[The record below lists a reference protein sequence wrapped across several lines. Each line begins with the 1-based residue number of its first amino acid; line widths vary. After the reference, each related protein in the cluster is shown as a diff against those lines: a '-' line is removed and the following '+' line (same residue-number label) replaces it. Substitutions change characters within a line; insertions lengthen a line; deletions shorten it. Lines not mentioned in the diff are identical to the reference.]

1 MILGDFV
8 DPQASDVAQKNDQ
21 LLANQQTPSDVA
33 QKKHEISHE
42 ISGWTLLLGST
53 LIFVGERFLFVARFL
68 KPNQTI
74 RLPVALQEYAASRS
88 LCLSCK
94 SHILDR
100 YVVLQ
105 LKIQLLTISKC
116 CWIFYWVVP
125 GVPSTYIYTYTIY
138 IYTM

>member
-1 MILGDFV
+1 VMWPKKMTSSLQISKHPV
-8 DPQASDVAQKNDQ
+8 MWPK
-21 LLANQQTPSDVA
+21 
-33 QKKHEISHE
+33 KKHEISHE

-94 SHILDR
+94 SHICIHGIDRKLDR